1 MRKKLNR
8 TMALLLAALTVLSMS
23 GMTAFA
29 DAELSTTPPI
39 VEDGATE
46 ETPSD
51 AITPPGII
59 DEIPSNP
66 EGETPSEPESEGE
79 APVAPEQQP
88 EPLPE
93 ENTPSQP
100 EALPEDEPAAQPEAE
115 LEVPMAE
122 LTAVNNPIDNEVAL
136 RKALEVGGTVKL
148 DDNIEAKSDLNISKS
163 VILDLNGH
171 ALSAPAVLVDGSDVE
186 LIIKDEQAK
195 TAPQVSDDYT
205 VTYIAGKLEVKKEV
219 IAANGAQITLESGIV
234 SSTTNIALF
243 AMGDKTGSE
252 LIPSVVTVNGGYVIA
267 QEFAISAQGKGAT
280 IHFNGGVAEARDNAV
295 IAGNGSTGYGGT
307 IINITGGTLIGHIQS
322 PGYASCG
329 VYHPQ
334 QGILNI
340 SGGTIYSENGCGI
353 LMRGGELNLTGG
365 SIIAEGDA
373 EATGKVGDSRVVV
386 STSGVI
392 FDADA
397 NYYDKEN
404 VNVEISG
411 SASVSGSKSSV
422 AVISNNDASKEQIT
436 ITGGTYNKSPDEF
449 VAEGK
454 TEVAIT
460 RSSRTVYAVG
470 ESIPEVVKEAQPG
483 DTISVLKG
491 DDVSGIPE
499 GVTVKNET
507 GSDITVN
514 GVTVPNGEKIEAP
527 ASSTSSSSSDGGKS
541 FAQRNSDFWEEV
553 RQSIEDAKDGDVIK
567 VNAKNY
573 DRMSWTVMRELERN
587 EGVSLV
593 IRWNGGEEIVI
604 PAGKAQSSESTRI
617 YWPLSMLEELY
628 AEASLTAPETGK
640 PSTPDKANPSTGR

>member
-1 MRKKLNR
+1 
-8 TMALLLAALTVLSMS
+8 
-23 GMTAFA
+23 
-29 DAELSTTPPI
+29 
-39 VEDGATE
+39 
-46 ETPSD
+46 
-51 AITPPGII
+51 
-59 DEIPSNP
+59 
-66 EGETPSEPESEGE
+66 
-79 APVAPEQQP
+79 
-88 EPLPE
+88 
-93 ENTPSQP
+93 
-100 EALPEDEPAAQPEAE
+100 
-115 LEVPMAE
+115 
-122 LTAVNNPIDNEVAL
+122 
-136 RKALEVGGTVKL
+136 
-148 DDNIEAKSDLNISKS
+148 
-163 VILDLNGH
+163 
-171 ALSAPAVLVDGSDVE
+171 
-186 LIIKDEQAK
+186 
-195 TAPQVSDDYT
+195 
-205 VTYIAGKLEVKKEV
+205 
-219 IAANGAQITLESGIV
+219 
-234 SSTTNIALF
+234 
-243 AMGDKTGSE
+243 MGDKTGSE

-373 EATGKVGDSRVVV
+373 ETTGKVGDSRVVV